1 MSKYD
6 FRLDMKTDNSLSV
19 ILRNI
24 KPESTVL
31 EVGPAHGR
39 MTKYLKEELK
49 CSVDIMEI
57 DEEAGQVASQWARHS
72 RLGAREVGGRSGNI
86 EQSMAFDM
94 IKAEWSDDYD
104 YVVYADVLEHLV
116 NPATVLTETKKV
128 LKKDGSVWISIPNI
142 AYNGVIIELINDQ
155 FTYRETGLLDNTH
168 LRFFTMNSLDKM
180 VKKCGYKINHEHN
193 LQNKV
198 SLSEFKDAYTKVP
211 PQIASFL
218 KFRPGGEV
226 YQMIWEL
233 KVDEK

>member
-6 FRLDMKTDNSLSV
+6 FKLDMKSDNSLSV
-19 ILRNI
+19 ILKNI
-24 KPESTVL
+24 KPGSTVL

-49 CSVDIMEI
+49 CEVDIVEI
-57 DEEAGQVASQWARHS
+57 DEEAGKVASEWCRNAF
-72 RLGAREVGGRSGNI
+72 LGDQGNI
-86 EQSMAFDM
+86 E
-94 IKAEWSDDYD
+94 SDYLWHHILHELQYD
-104 YVVYADVLEHLV
+104 YVIFADVLEHLI
-116 NPATVLTETKKV
+116 NPEKV
-128 LKKDGSVWISIPNI
+128 LARSKSLLSENGSVWISIPNI
-142 AYNGVIIELINDQ
+142 AYNGVIIELMNDQ
-155 FTYRETGLLDNTH
+155 FTYRDVGLLDNTH

-180 VKKCGYKINHEHN
+180 VKKCGFKISFEHN

-218 KFRPGGEV
+218 KFRQGGEV

-233 KVDEK
+233 KANG

>member
-6 FRLDMKTDNSLSV
+6 FKLDMKGDNSLSV

-24 KPESTVL
+24 KPGTTIL

-49 CSVDIMEI
+49 CAIDIIEI
-57 DEEAGQVASQWARHS
+57 DEEAGQVAAQWANRAW
-72 RLGAREVGGRSGNI
+72 LGSEGNVEGDI
-86 EQSMAFDM
+86 FYKGLFGDGS
-94 IKAEWSDDYD
+94 ICYD
-104 YVVYADVLEHLV
+104 YIIYADVLEHLV
-116 NPATVLTETKKV
+116 NPEKV
-128 LKKDGSVWISIPNI
+128 LSKSKDFLADEGSIWISIPNI
-142 AYNGVIIELINDQ
+142 AFNGVIIELMNNQ
-155 FTYRETGLLDNTH
+155 FTYRDIGLLDNTH
-168 LRFFTMNSLDKM
+168 LRFFTMYSLEKM
-180 VKKCGYKINHEHN
+180 VKKCGFKIHSEFN

-198 SLSEFKDAYTKVP
+198 NLSEFKDAYTKVP

-233 KVDEK
+233 KVDE

>member
-6 FRLDMKTDNSLSV
+6 FALDMKSKNSLSV
-19 ILRNI
+19 ILENI
-24 KPESTVL
+24 KPNSLVL

-39 MTKYLKEELK
+39 MTKYMKETLN
-49 CSVDIMEI
+49 CDVDIVEI
-57 DEEAGQVASQWARHS
+57 DAEAGKVASQWCRNAF
-72 RLGAREVGGRSGNI
+72 LEDKGNI
-86 EQSMAFDM
+86 EDDYL
-94 IKAEWSDDYD
+94 WSHILSELSYD
-104 YVVYADVLEHLV
+104 YVIFADVLEHLV
-116 NPATVLTETKKV
+116 DPQKV
-128 LKKDGSVWISIPNI
+128 LSKSKSLLTKDGSVWISIPNI
-142 AYNGVIIELINDQ
+142 AYNGVIIDLINDQ

-180 VKKCGYKINHEHN
+180 VKKCGFKINFEHN

-233 KVDEK
+233 KANG

>member
-6 FRLDMKTDNSLSV
+6 FKLDMKGDNSLSV
-19 ILRNI
+19 ILRNM
-24 KPESTVL
+24 KPETTVL

-49 CSVDIMEI
+49 CAVDIVEI
-57 DEEAGQVASQWARHS
+57 DEEAGKVASEWAHRS
-72 RLGAREVGGRSGNI
+72 WLGPQLGNI
-86 EQSMAFDM
+86 ESGMLQDLS
-94 IKAEWSDDYD
+94 IKYD
-104 YVVYADVLEHLV
+104 YVIFADVLEHLV
-116 NPATVLTETKKV
+116 NPDKV
-128 LKKDGSVWISIPNI
+128 LSDSKMALKDGGSVWISIPNI
-142 AYNGVIIELINDQ
+142 AFNGVIIELMNNQ
-155 FTYRETGLLDNTH
+155 FTYRDIGLLDNTH
-168 LRFFTMNSLDKM
+168 LRFFTMYSLEKM
-180 VKKCGYKINHEHN
+180 VKKCGFKIHSEFN

-198 SLSEFKDAYTKVP
+198 NLSEFKDAYTKVP